1 MHVDMAVLR
10 MLRELHD
17 VGLLTADE
25 LVEAPRHVTEQRAER
40 GRFFVIEIRN

>member
-1 MHVDMAVLR
+1 MAVLR

-17 VGLLTADE
+17 VGLLTGDE